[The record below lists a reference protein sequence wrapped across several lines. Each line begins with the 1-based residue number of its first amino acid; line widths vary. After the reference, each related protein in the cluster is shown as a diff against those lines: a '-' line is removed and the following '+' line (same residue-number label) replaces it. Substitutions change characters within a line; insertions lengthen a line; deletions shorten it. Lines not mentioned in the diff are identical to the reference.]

1 MQCVPCVQCVSV
13 FCVVSS
19 DSDSDAM
26 QSGAVQS
33 SAVQSECVTIQS
45 KQIHIL
51 WLPHTWY
58 ASALPSCQ
66 ANALTTPLGG
76 GTHPLV
82 SKVGGEVVTDMLG
95 GIDFFNLP
103 DEEDT
108 DESVIVEDSGGSS
121 IDEDAEDAK

>member
-1 MQCVPCVQCVSV
+1 M
-13 FCVVSS
+13 
-19 DSDSDAM
+19 
-26 QSGAVQS
+26 
-33 SAVQSECVTIQS
+33 
-45 KQIHIL
+45 
-51 WLPHTWY
+51 
-58 ASALPSCQ
+58 Q